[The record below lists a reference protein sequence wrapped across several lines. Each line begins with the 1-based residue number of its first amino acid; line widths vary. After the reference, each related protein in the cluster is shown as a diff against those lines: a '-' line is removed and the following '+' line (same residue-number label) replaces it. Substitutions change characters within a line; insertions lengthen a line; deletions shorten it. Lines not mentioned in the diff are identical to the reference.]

1 MTAMG
6 RKNRLLRTT
15 GMGAGHVVTI
25 QTRLAP
31 VGHAAAIRTHDKL
44 RDSKEHVRIA
54 QSEIVFKHCFLIE
67 SRSCPSAFVHVHAGP
82 NRDPDKTQ
90 RTKENG

>member
-15 GMGAGHVVTI
+15 GMGAGQVATI

-31 VGHAAAIRTHDKL
+31 VGHTAAIRTHDI
-44 RDSKEHVRIA
+44 RSSQIFR
-54 QSEIVFKHCFLIE
+54 SIVD
-67 SRSCPSAFVHVHAGP
+67 SAFVWSVANMP
-82 NRDPDKTQ
+82 LLIAAT
-90 RTKENG
+90 